1 MTDALPLVDG
11 LLDETVRLLSK
22 AVKELGV
29 VAKENLNATLWRAQ
43 RAYSVGSTPE

>member
-1 MTDALPLVDG
+1 MTDALPLVHG

-29 VAKENLNATLWRAQ
+29 VVKENLDALAEL
-43 RAYSVGSTPE
+43 SP